1 MATRQELLSGLAVP
15 LSAMGVDLEDVE
27 VSRAGRRELV
37 RVVVDRDGGVDLDL
51 VAAVSSRVSELID
64 AAPLAGVIDGPFVLE
79 VTSPGVDRPL
89 THTRHW
95 RRAVDR
101 LVRVELRGGTVAEGR
116 IVEVPDDATVAL
128 LVDGAR
134 QSVARDDVERAVV
147 QVEFNRETGGE
158 SGD

>member
-1 MATRQELLSGLAVP
+1 
-15 LSAMGVDLEDVE
+15 
-27 VSRAGRRELV
+27 
-37 RVVVDRDGGVDLDL
+37 
-51 VAAVSSRVSELID
+51 
-64 AAPLAGVIDGPFVLE
+64 
-79 VTSPGVDRPL
+79 
-89 THTRHW
+89 
-95 RRAVDR
+95 VDR
-101 LVRVELRGGTVAEGR
+101 LVRVELRGGTVVEGR